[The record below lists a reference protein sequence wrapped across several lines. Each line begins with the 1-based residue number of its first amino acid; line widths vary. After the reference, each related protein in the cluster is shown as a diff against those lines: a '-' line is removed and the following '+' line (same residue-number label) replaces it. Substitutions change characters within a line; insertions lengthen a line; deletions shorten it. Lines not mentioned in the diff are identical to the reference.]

1 MINNNYTAGGIPM
14 SSKSIVTIG
23 RQYGSGGREI
33 GQKLAKA
40 LDVPCY
46 DKELLTVAAKKSGI
60 CEEIFAS
67 NDEKPTN
74 SLLYSLVMGG
84 NYANDNLPFNHKLF
98 LAQFDA
104 IRSIADNGPC
114 VIIGRCADYALED
127 YENCINIFI
136 HADIKK
142 RVDRAVKLYGLPS
155 EKAQDSVI
163 KIDKKRASYYN
174 FYSSQKWGSV
184 DNYDMT
190 LNSGVLGIDN
200 TVEIIKRFVETKDA
214 MRK

>member
-1 MINNNYTAGGIPM
+1 M
-14 SSKSIVTIG
+14 SSKSIITIG

-33 GQKLAKA
+33 GEKLAKQ
-40 LDVPCY
+40 LGIPYY
-46 DKELLTVAAKKSGI
+46 DNELLTVAAKKSGI
-60 CEEIFAS
+60 CEEVFKS

-74 SLLYSLVMGG
+74 SLLYSLVVGS
-84 NYANDNLPFNHKLF
+84 YANDNLPFNHKLF

-104 IRSIADNGPC
+104 IRSIADEGPC

-127 YENCINIFI
+127 YANCVHLFI
-136 HADIKK
+136 HADIEK
-142 RVDRAVKLYGLPS
+142 RVERAVSLYGLPK
-155 EKAQDSVI
+155 EKAQESVI

-200 TVEIIKRFVETKDA
+200 TVEVIRKFVEIKESLS
-214 MRK
+214 K